1 MRNLQ
6 QTIISQYANSP
17 IICGM
22 IERFNQC
29 IDSRADVM
37 EFYRDI
43 WDIETAKGYGLDI
56 WGRIVGIERE
66 VMIGAQDE
74 YIGFAQGCTPFD
86 SGAWSVGEGS
96 ERRYRLDDD
105 TYRRVIM
112 LKAMSNITYASA
124 PNINR
129 LLSIM
134 FEKRGRA
141 YFVKNDTMAARY
153 VFEFYLLPV
162 ERAII
167 RQSDLLPRPSGVL
180 LDFYEP
186 EADKTFGYIEANLA
200 PFGEGAFFMGV

>member
-29 IDSRADVM
+29 IDPRADAM

-56 WGRIVGIERE
+56 WGRIVGIERY
-66 VMIGAQDE
+66 VFITSHDE
-74 YIGFAQGCTPFD
+74 NVGFATGFTPFN
-86 SGAWSVGEGS
+86 SGTWSNGEDDG
-96 ERRYRLDDD
+96 RKYRMDDE
-105 TYRRVIM
+105 TYRKIIM

-141 YFVKNDTMAARY
+141 YFVKNGTMAARY
-153 VFEFYLLPV
+153 VFEFFLLPT

-186 EADKTFGYIEANLA
+186 EVNKTFGYIEANLA
-200 PFGEGAFFMGV
+200 PFGEGACFMGV

>member
-22 IERFNQC
+22 IEQFNQC
-29 IDSRADVM
+29 IDPRADAM

-56 WGRIVGIERE
+56 WGRIVGIERY
-66 VMIGAQDE
+66 VFITSHDE
-74 YIGFAQGCTPFD
+74 NVGFATGFTPFN
-86 SGAWSVGEGS
+86 SGTWSSGEDDG
-96 ERRYRLDDD
+96 RKYRMDDE
-105 TYRRVIM
+105 TYRKIIM

-141 YFVKNDTMAARY
+141 YFVKNGTMSARY
-153 VFEFYLLPV
+153 VFEFFLLPT

-186 EADKTFGYIEANLA
+186 EVDKTFGYIEANLA
-200 PFGEGAFFMGV
+200 LFGEGAFFMGV